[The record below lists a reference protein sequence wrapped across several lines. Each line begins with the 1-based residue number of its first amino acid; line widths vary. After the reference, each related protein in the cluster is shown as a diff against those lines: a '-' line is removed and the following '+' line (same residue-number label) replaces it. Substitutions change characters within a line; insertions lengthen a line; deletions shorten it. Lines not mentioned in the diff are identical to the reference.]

1 ERTLILR
8 NRHSQS
14 FWASAEQTAFCVGV
28 SLKDTERE
36 GSTGWDANNGQVKH
50 FDSSFVVLTAVKTPE
65 VTVLLLFMTDYFM
78 VVLTAAPL
86 WFTVRKLA
94 SRGLRHS
101 VRLAASHVH
110 VTTRDQVNVFDIS
123 GEELVSGG
131 ELVYGWAED
140 TLALLGHLWVVAIV
154 VGTPKR
160 GQIALWWRHQTGCSR
175 VNIPQWIVQQH
186 ACYLITGQPED
197 SAELLRVVLLPRLL
211 QTLLLMDRRAVN
223 GQHPRAQGPAILLG
237 QLLQAAVAGLCIID
251 RRCNS
256 RVTEYAAGQ
265 RRVPLPPLTLLGLG
279 LDSSSLPCPQKSSTF
294 PEEDMVIPQEEM
306 VVSEVRDPRWLLTG
320 SEPVQAVDQLVD
332 RIARIGLNLRT
343 SGLSPNAGL
352 LLVVVAELDVVG
364 RRGDVGVKHPT
375 VINRLHR
382 SLWNHISRILHTDQL
397 EDIRCHAEAC
407 LYSTGS
413 VLEVRAGISAMA
425 NIPLP
430 PSVKYCYIAAET
442 MIIENGVNNN
452 RQETIGSLQRLS
464 TALNILEKYGC
475 NLTSSS
481 RPKYWRTVKHNN
493 PVFRAT
499 VDAIQGGRA
508 VLGLYGYSNQ
518 QPDGLSFPDE
528 VVEPDIEK
536 VAAVTLEVM
545 SLRMELDMLIKE
557 AHPHPEFFE
566 RIIPSLNQKDD
577 FGPISDAVAI
587 PSSLRE
593 SQPLYMSLASLSQSS
608 TSAFLPVRTANAS
621 TSTSISTRHTDNCT
635 ICAIFPVAAHCN
647 SCVQWLCTECD
658 RLYHFSA
665 ERANHHRTVV
675 TSSKMRKNHSSS
687 LPSWHCTHC
696 NRVNSN
702 QDILCETCERPR
714 LASSGS
720 AKNEFPQPSTIT
732 VLGMPGDPDSQW
744 VCQFCTYVNY
754 TPASVCEMCDLPRPE
769 PAKMRVK
776 LHPPSQVRRVPVLS
790 VKPKDPPMEDP
801 DLRRQKRIR
810 EEGLKLIQLIRDG
823 EKKGVSPEEVYTGMR
838 VSGNGNTLP
847 CDWLKAE
854 LPHLLDQIC
863 ATATSSR
870 AALLKTGQN
879 QNGSGTAEDT
889 GVEEEQPRGGGVT
902 LSRAEAKLAWLSAGG
917 DTERAARQGLR
928 DRHAKVKELCSL
940 GFTDEARCQE
950 VLRQSEGEVR
960 GALSLLQRPL
970 MEPFHQRM
978 WSDQPE
984 PPIDINH
991 PDKQH
996 VCRRLLA
1003 VYDLPSWGRCE
1014 LALSL
1019 LQERTAPYSLDDVV
1033 QAVRE
1038 SHDRDFIRRV
1048 LAKEC
1053 PICLSDFPHS
1063 KMQSLTSC
1071 QCSVCCGCFQQHFTI
1086 AVRDKHIR
1094 DMVCPV
1100 CWEPDI
1106 NDPEHLNSYFSTL
1119 DIQLRECLEPEV
1131 YELFHKKLT
1140 EQALIKDP
1148 KFLWCSHWESQHG
1161 GVSCERYQSWK
1172 RQNDPEYQRQG
1183 LAGYLRD
1190 NGITCPNCRFQY
1202 ALSKGGC
1209 MHFSCSQCRYQFCS
1223 GCNNPFHT
1231 TCAVIHCS
1239 VTGLHA
1245 HHPRDCLFYLRDWEP
1260 GRLQALLQNK
1270 NVEFN
1275 TDTPPGTQ
1283 AGLCGVIEQK
1293 DEGGQQMDSACGAQT
1308 QPGHAGLCEK
1318 HYREYLVSL
1327 INGHSIDP
1335 APLFN
1340 ANELVLACRRYQV
1353 DDARGEMEDDMTYY
1367 TRILEKLIDEVPLG
1381 DKVPRK
1387 K

>member
-1 ERTLILR
+1 MASTL
-8 NRHSQS
+8 S
-14 FWASAEQTAFCVGV
+14 
-28 SLKDTERE
+28 
-36 GSTGWDANNGQVKH
+36 
-50 FDSSFVVLTAVKTPE
+50 
-65 VTVLLLFMTDYFM
+65 
-78 VVLTAAPL
+78 
-86 WFTVRKLA
+86 
-94 SRGLRHS
+94 
-101 VRLAASHVH
+101 
-110 VTTRDQVNVFDIS
+110 
-123 GEELVSGG
+123 
-131 ELVYGWAED
+131 
-140 TLALLGHLWVVAIV
+140 
-154 VGTPKR
+154 
-160 GQIALWWRHQTGCSR
+160 
-175 VNIPQWIVQQH
+175 
-186 ACYLITGQPED
+186 
-197 SAELLRVVLLPRLL
+197 
-211 QTLLLMDRRAVN
+211 
-223 GQHPRAQGPAILLG
+223 
-237 QLLQAAVAGLCIID
+237 
-251 RRCNS
+251 
-256 RVTEYAAGQ
+256 
-265 RRVPLPPLTLLGLG
+265 
-279 LDSSSLPCPQKSSTF
+279 
-294 PEEDMVIPQEEM
+294 
-306 VVSEVRDPRWLLTG
+306 
-320 SEPVQAVDQLVD
+320 
-332 RIARIGLNLRT
+332 
-343 SGLSPNAGL
+343 
-352 LLVVVAELDVVG
+352 
-364 RRGDVGVKHPT
+364 
-375 VINRLHR
+375 
-382 SLWNHISRILHTDQL
+382 DQL
-397 EDIRCHAEAC
+397 EEVRCLTEAC
-407 LYSTGS
+407 LYSTG
-413 VLEVRAGISAMA
+413 RAHIFVHCLFFSQPFPVS
-425 NIPLP
+425 NFFHLCPL
-430 PSVKYCYIAAET
+430 SC
-442 MIIENGVNNN
+442 
-452 RQETIGSLQRLS
+452 QTIGSLQRLS

-481 RPKYWRTVKHNN
+481 RPKYWRAVKHNN

-508 VLGLYGYSNQ
+508 VLCLYGYSNQ

-545 SLRMELDMLIKE
+545 SLRMELDMLIKVWTNGSYSE
-557 AHPHPEFFE
+557 IFQRFLKSVVLLSLPFFQYG
-566 RIIPSLNQKDD
+566 PLTPQPPPLSLPDTQV
-577 FGPISDAVAI
+577 GSVCV
-587 PSSLRE
+587 L
-593 SQPLYMSLASLSQSS
+593 
-608 TSAFLPVRTANAS
+608 
-621 TSTSISTRHTDNCT
+621 
-635 ICAIFPVAAHCN
+635 AAHCN

-658 RLYHFSA
+658 RLYHSSA

-675 TSSKMRKNHSSS
+675 TSSKIPCVGSS
-687 LPSWHCTHC
+687 LLSWHCTHC
-696 NRVNSN
+696 TRVNSN

-720 AKNEFPQPSTIT
+720 AKDEFPQPFTIT
-732 VLGMPGDPDSQW
+732 EWQCKSCTVVNAGSSILCEVCERPRLATKPPATPTRPTPTPNRPLMQMISSSPILLQW
-744 VCQFCTYVNY
+744 MCQFCTYINY
-754 TPASVCEMCDLPRPE
+754 TPALVCEMCDLPRPE
-769 PAKMRVK
+769 PTKMRVK
-776 LHPPSQVRRVPVLS
+776 LHPPSQVKKVPVLS

-801 DLRRQKRIR
+801 DLTRQKLMR

-838 VSGNGNTLP
+838 VSGVGNILP

-854 LPHLLDQIC
+854 LPHLLDRIC
-863 ATATSSR
+863 AT
-870 AALLKTGQN
+870 
-879 QNGSGTAEDT
+879 
-889 GVEEEQPRGGGVT
+889 EEQTRGGGVT

-917 DTERAARQGLR
+917 DTERAAKQALR
-928 DRHAKVKELCSL
+928 DRHSKVKELCSL
-940 GFTDEARCQE
+940 GFTDEVRCQE

-991 PDKQH
+991 PDKQR

-1131 YELFHKKLT
+1131 YDLFHKKLT

-1148 KFLWCSHWESQHG
+1148 KFLWCSHCSYGFIYDGDQLKVTCFQCRNSFCAQCKKPWESQHG
-1161 GVSCERYQSWK
+1161 GLSCERYQSWK
-1172 RQNDPEYQRQG
+1172 RENDPEYQRQG

-1270 NVEFN
+1270 GVEFN

-1293 DEGGQQMDSACGAQT
+1293 DESGQQTDSACGAQT

-1353 DDARGEMEDDMTYY
+1353 DDARGELEDDVTYY